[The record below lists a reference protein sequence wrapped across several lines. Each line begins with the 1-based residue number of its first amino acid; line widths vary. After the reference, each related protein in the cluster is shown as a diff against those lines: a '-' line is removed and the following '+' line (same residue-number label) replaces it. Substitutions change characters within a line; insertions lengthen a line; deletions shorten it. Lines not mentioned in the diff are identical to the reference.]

1 MRVISQLSVAVFL
14 LAAGHVCSQQIMDGS
29 SEPSN
34 NLLAKQLA
42 AALVGKTVDPFS
54 AQFVQIIPKGADV
67 CGLVNLKNQN
77 GGYTGFQPFLFSQGQ
92 MFLNQTTPC
101 R

>member
-1 MRVISQLSVAVFL
+1 MKTLIIALMVASI
-14 LAAGHVCSQQIMDGS
+14 AAPSGAQQIMDQGVTGKDS
-29 SEPSN
+29 
-34 NLLAKQLA
+34 LAQEMSD
-42 AALVGKTVDPFS
+42 ALIGKTFDPYS
-54 AQFVQIIPKGADV
+54 AQFAKLKIKDDEV

-77 GGYTGFQPFLFSQGQ
+77 GGYIGFQPFLFSQGQ

>member
-1 MRVISQLSVAVFL
+1 MKVL
-14 LAAGHVCSQQIMDGS
+14 LAALLGMLVALPSEAQQIMDETGGAAGDIF
-29 SEPSN
+29 
-34 NLLAKQLA
+34 AKQMA
-42 AALVGKTVDPFS
+42 DALIGKANDPYS
-54 AQFVQIIPKGADV
+54 AQFARIKIQGDDV

>member
-1 MRVISQLSVAVFL
+1 MKTLIIALMVASIAL
-14 LAAGHVCSQQIMDGS
+14 PAGAQQIMDQGITGKDS
-29 SEPSN
+29 
-34 NLLAKQLA
+34 LAQEMSD
-42 AALVGKTVDPFS
+42 ALIGKTFDPYS
-54 AQFVQIIPKGADV
+54 AQFAKLKVNADEV

-77 GGYTGFQPFLFSQGQ
+77 GGYIGFQPFLFSQGQ